1 MIINFTPQEEAR
13 LKSIEESYDKLIA
26 DTDALIEKLRPGD
39 EGPQTDHLR
48 PPRIEDYAKPVQYTD
63 DGQPVYRQDDLKP
76 YNDAIRVYNAEFDA
90 IYNAWEEEGGQ
101 EWRDARAKLRELDEK
116 KAEAISEHIRKCEL
130 RQFAELGDDPDAIYQ
145 DALYQTRENL
155 ERRQTYYTQQQA
167 KISGDG
173 YFSDVTVRAIDGGKS
188 FLLDIE
194 ESIDIMSRVVSLH
207 LEYFEKDPE
216 KKQALLDQ
224 IKQIIEASPY
234 TSYDEGKKGGKIY
247 RLETTEKRGYRRRS
261 DAAGVVKN
269 MPGAIIQP
277 TLSGYQYGLSLYQD
291 GNAYLQP
298 LSSTDNLQFRDGKLF
313 FKGRLEEVSAAELQ
327 NIKTKEGIEKIDLP
341 LLKSFYSVI
350 LTDFENSKKVKP
362 LLEIYVPDLAAY
374 LGMQRN
380 LNAQDLQGLLQKAQ
394 SFHNI
399 TGVIR
404 EMRSGKLRDSY
415 YMVLNFEYYD
425 EKKNTIAI
433 SSPYMNYLIK
443 TIYENAIRKDK
454 QGKPKLKADKATPLT
469 VASHSYLVK
478 PSIATERNKA
488 AVENVFILVT
498 LIEQA
503 GNNTPHIKAS
513 TIIERNPQLAQ
524 RLETANNKNRLLAT
538 TFKKTWELLRSQTYL
553 ADYYKDI
560 ELPDPSDP
568 GVIPTPKTLDEVVI
582 KIRHNGK
589 RKS

>member
-13 LKSIEESYDKLIA
+13 LKSIEESYDKLIEE
-26 DTDALIEKLRPGD
+26 TEALIEKLRPGD
-39 EGPQTDHLR
+39 EGPQTDHLK
-48 PPRIEDYAKPVQYTD
+48 PPRIENFAKPVEYTD
-63 DGQPVYRQDDLKP
+63 DGQPVYKQADLKG
-76 YNDAIRVYNAEFDA
+76 YNDAIKVYNAEFDA

-101 EWRDARAKLRELDEK
+101 KWRDARAKLRELDEK
-116 KAEAISEHIRKCEL
+116 KAEAIREHINKCEL
-130 RQFAELGDDPDAIYQ
+130 RQFEELGDDLDVIYK
-145 DALYQTRENL
+145 DALYQATENL
-155 ERRQTYYTQQQA
+155 ERRYTYYKGLQ
-167 KISGDG
+167 KSSGE
-173 YFSDVTVRAIDGGKS
+173 YFSDATIRAIEEGKS
-188 FLLDIE
+188 FLLDAE
-194 ESIDIMSRVVSLH
+194 GSVDIISRVVDLH
-207 LEYFEKDPE
+207 IKTFRERQPELIEK
-216 KKQALLDQ
+216 LLTD
-224 IKQIIEASPY
+224 IRAIVDNSPY
-234 TSYDEGKKGGKIY
+234 TSYDEGKLFGKVY
-247 RLETTEKRGYRRRS
+247 KNETTEKRGYRRKV

-350 LTDFENSKKVKP
+350 LTDFENSKKIKP

-454 QGKPKLKADKATPLT
+454 QGKPKLKADRATPLT

-513 TIIERNPQLAQ
+513 TIVERNPQLAQ
-524 RLETANNKNRLLAT
+524 RLETANNARRLLNT

-560 ELPDPSDP
+560 ELPDPNDP
-568 GVIPTPKTLDEVVI
+568 SVLPTPKTLDEVVI
-582 KIRHNGK
+582 KIKHNGK
-589 RKS
+589 RKA

>member
-1 MIINFTPQEEAR
+1 MIINFTPQEEAK
-13 LKSIEESYDKLIA
+13 LKSIEETYDKLLA
-26 DTDALIEKLRPGD
+26 ETEELIEKLRPGD
-39 EGPQTDHLR
+39 NGPDTDGLR
-48 PPRIEDYAKPVQYTD
+48 PPRIETFAQPDHYTEE
-63 DGQPVYRQDDLKP
+63 GTPVYNSEDLKA
-76 YNDAIRVYNAEFDA
+76 YNDAIKVYNAKFDA
-90 IYNAWEEEGGQ
+90 IYNAWEKAGGKEWIDARQ
-101 EWRDARAKLRELDEK
+101 KWRDLDK
-116 KAEAISEHIRKCEL
+116 KKGEAIRTYIDECEL
-130 RQFAELGDDPDAIYQ
+130 RQFAELGDDLEAIYN
-145 DALYQTRENL
+145 DALYQASENL
-155 ERRQTYYTQQQA
+155 ERRYAYNKQQQQRE
-167 KISGDG
+167 DG
-173 YFSDVTVRAIDGGKS
+173 SYFSDYSLRAINDGKD
-188 FLLDIE
+188 FLLDAEKAIE
-194 ESIDIMSRVVSLH
+194 IIHKIIHLH
-207 LEYFEKDPE
+207 LD
-216 KKQALLDQ
+216 ALAEDQ
-224 IKQIIEASPY
+224 GKTTKLLAEIKAIVDASPY
-234 TSYDEGKKGGKIY
+234 TSYDEGELAGKIY
-247 RLETTEKRGYRRRS
+247 KQETTEKRGYRRKA

-350 LTDFENSKKVKP
+350 LTDFENSKKIKP

-513 TIIERNPQLAQ
+513 TIVERNPQLQQ
-524 RLETANNKNRLLAT
+524 RLEASSNARQLLST
-538 TFKKTWELLRSQTYL
+538 CFKKTWELLRKQTYL
-553 ADYYKDI
+553 ADYYKNI
-560 ELPDPSDP
+560 QLPDAKDPS
-568 GVIPTPKTLDEVVI
+568 VIPTPKTLETMVI
-582 KIRHNGK
+582 KIPHDGK
-589 RKS
+589 RKM